1 MEMTT
6 AAHLCIFVN
15 SFYDVMLANN
25 SEMQRIY
32 GFSMRPD
39 SNYVVGKLHKY
50 KHTDISAW
58 NGVQLIQMLLWT
70 GLEHVQRETE

>member
-6 AAHLCIFVN
+6 VAHLCIFVN

-39 SNYVVGKLHKY
+39 SNYVVSKLHKY
-50 KHTDISAW
+50 NH
-58 NGVQLIQMLLWT
+58 L
-70 GLEHVQRETE
+70 

>member
-50 KHTDISAW
+50 ISPG
-58 NGVQLIQMLLWT
+58 NGPSQQEKLTPISVF
-70 GLEHVQRETE
+70 GYH